1 MADPLRIL
9 VVIDNF
15 HPLVGGAEGAALA
28 SAQALAA
35 RGHRLDVLTMRKH
48 PDSPG
53 EEGLGDLWISRFD
66 ERVPPR
72 PFGRFFYERMNASAA
87 ARHFR
92 RRLNPASYD
101 ALLLHPIDAAFGV
114 ARSDAAPQAARIYCF
129 HAPLGEEAR
138 VQARGLREMSRS
150 PLRRLAIRFTAGLAA
165 RYRERQQK
173 STIQRSDAVTCPS
186 AYSRGLLG
194 ELMPDLGDK
203 SVEVIPWG
211 VDAEVFRPAENR
223 HKLRTAFGW
232 QPDDFVVL
240 TVRRLVPR
248 MGLERLVRAV
258 GLAAARQRSLR
269 LVIVGTGPLVGPLT
283 ELARQA
289 HARIEFSGFISPV
302 GLARHYQGADLFVLP
317 STTLEAFGLVILES
331 LACGTPVLATSRCA
345 PPEIL
350 APLDERLL
358 IASNEPEEM
367 ARAIVGHG
375 AAVAAEPGFR
385 ERCRTY
391 AVENY
396 PWERTAEAF
405 ERVIRAALARKARE
419 GAS

>member
-35 RGHRLDVLTMRKH
+35 RGHRLDVLTMRKQ
-48 PDSPG
+48 PG
-53 EEGLGDLWISRFD
+53 WPAEEALGDLWISRFD
-66 ERVPPR
+66 ERTPPS
-72 PFGRFFYERMNASAA
+72 PFGRFFYERMNAAEA
-87 ARHFR
+87 ERHFR
-92 RRLNPASYD
+92 RRLDPASYD

-203 SVEVIPWG
+203 PVEVIPWG
-211 VDAEVFRPAENR
+211 VDAEQFRPAEDR
-223 HKLRTAFGW
+223 EKLRAALGW
-232 QPDDFVVL
+232 RPDERVLL

-248 MGLERLVRAV
+248 MGLDRLIRAF
-258 GLAAARQRSLR
+258 GLASNEQANLR
-269 LVIVGTGPLVGPLT
+269 LVVVGQGPMLPRLQQLAAEAGGRVEFPGFVGAAALPHYY
-283 ELARQA
+283 QA
-289 HARIEFSGFISPV
+289 
-302 GLARHYQGADLFVLP
+302 ADLFVLP

-358 IASNEPEEM
+358 IPSNEPEEM

-391 AVENY
+391 AVESY